1 MMNEISMRKDTE
13 VIENMISFLKKYNA
27 YWVTVGSKE
36 YLCLGYTT
44 NPVRFKLGYFNYLNE
59 EITTIDNVF
68 DDNLRVKIYNDTA
81 YIYKSNGSVIMVKGF
96 IDADHKINDLD
107 FNKSVQGYNLL
118 REDFIDYSRSF
129 DKGNYRYY
137 VIDLYK
143 LGKPNAE
150 DYNFFKYDFEK
161 YNGSGK
167 TLTYCYICNLLT
179 KKIERRVVWDIVH
192 NCPSD

>member
-1 MMNEISMRKDTE
+1 MMNVISMRKDTE

-36 YLCLGYTT
+36 YLCLGYTA

-107 FNKSVQGYNLL
+107 FNKSVQSYNLL

>member
-1 MMNEISMRKDTE
+1 MMNVISMRKDTE

-81 YIYKSNGSVIMVKGF
+81 YIYKSNGSVIKVKGF

-150 DYNFFKYDFEK
+150 DYNFLKYDFEK